1 MKRNNSIYR
10 PLLEAML
17 LLLMVS
23 ACSSVEEMPQPMPDT
38 EHQGMPILWNVQ
50 QIGMKE
56 SRALIEDSLALQA
69 ACTVDSGDEAIGI
82 WSEYVLEG
90 EEKKN
95 VLGNPDGDVS
105 LVFYE
110 NVPTD
115 DEGNELDNWKGWLYG
130 DSAVHWTPKAKY
142 TFNAYFPQSAVR
154 EISSSDVSTF
164 VVEYNTEH
172 YQEDLMM
179 AYAYVDTEAVDF
191 NSKEPVSLN
200 MLHTLSALKFRFMFM
215 NADGS
220 TYEDSDALTACWLEN
235 TVSGQGLATTG
246 DLAFGTINDDGT
258 MDGEHIHW
266 YHEDHPEPSTPTTP
280 RKMYPWEGAASVSFE
295 SETGTKESPQY
306 TYATS
311 HSTGNQHYSSNDGWI
326 LTIPQETHGTTQLC
340 FQLETTGD
348 LVHRIILP
356 ATTYEPGKRYTY
368 DIRFGQTEVTVKL
381 KIAAWNELK
390 SSYDIPL

>member
-1 MKRNNSIYR
+1 MKQNTLTYQTYIT
-10 PLLEAML
+10 AML
-17 LLLMVS
+17 LLLVLS
-23 ACSSVEEMPQPMPDT
+23 ACSSTEEMPQPMPEA
-38 EHQGMPILWNVQ
+38 EHQEMPILWNVR

-69 ACTVDSGDEAIGI
+69 ACTVGSGDKAIGI

-90 EEKKN
+90 KEKKN
-95 VLGNPDGDVS
+95 VLGNPNGDVS

-115 DEGNELDNWKGWLYG
+115 DEGNKKDNWKGWLYG
-130 DSAVHWTPKAKY
+130 DSAVHWTSKAKY
-142 TFNAYFPQSAVR
+142 TFNAYYPMSAVR

-179 AYAYVDTEAVDF
+179 AYAYVDTEAADF

-246 DLAFGTINDDGT
+246 DLAFGTINDDDT

-266 YHEDHPEPSTPTTP
+266 YHEDHPEPSTATTP
-280 RKMYPWEGAASVSFE
+280 RKMYPWEDADGVSF
-295 SETGTKESPQY
+295 SSTTSASTPG
-306 TYATS
+306 TS
-311 HSTGNQHYSSNDGWI
+311 HTTDNQFYSSNGGWI
-326 LTIPQETHGTTQLC
+326 LTIPQETDGTTQLC
-340 FQLETTGD
+340 FRLESTDD
-348 LVHRIILP
+348 LVHRVTLP
-356 ATTYEPGKRYTY
+356 TTTYEPGKRYTY